1 MLPNSI
7 IFDTYLTKYD
17 NNHSSGQVSKD
28 LSIEQEIEPPRC
40 HDVMT
45 LHSEFDKLGYN
56 EKIMVLPSS
65 LCTFPLMMV
74 TYLHY
79 LHYLH
84 YQYFERNFVH
94 FLVEVFII
102 GWRYYHQ

>member
-1 MLPNSI
+1 MI
-7 IFDTYLTKYD
+7 IKT
-17 NNHSSGQVSKD
+17 SSGQPD
-28 LSIEQEIEPPRC
+28 LSIEQEIGCPSC

-65 LCTFPLMMV
+65 LCVLPLLV
-74 TYLHY
+74 KYLHY
-79 LHYLH
+79 IHYLH
-84 YQYFERNFVH
+84 YQYFERDFVL
-94 FLVEVFII
+94 FPVEIPVI